1 MLTAFLPKDL
11 RLERQRG
18 VVSIVLIRE
27 RRTEVFL
34 AQTNTQIL
42 LGSEPI
48 GVEKQQL
55 ARV

>member
-18 VVSIVLIRE
+18 AVSIVLIRE

-34 AQTNTQIL
+34 AQTNMQIFL
-42 LGSEPI
+42 ASGSI